1 MAYKVHVKT
10 LSAYE
15 KKLKQA
21 RRERRQAKQQSLSVA
36 ELPTKE
42 QMEEMWGNVLAS
54 VNIRVRAVVET
65 EHPKLLSLVGADWF
79 QTCKCFSDAGMAD
92 TLKSALGQCDQE
104 LEELSA
110 VGMLWFVSDMDAQA
124 AKPQG

>member
-21 RRERRQAKQQSLSVA
+21 RRERGQAKQAVSSL

-42 QMEEMWGNVLAS
+42 QMEEMWGDVLAS
-54 VNIRVRAVVET
+54 LNVRMRAVVET

-79 QTCKCFSDAGMAD
+79 QTCKRFSDAGMGD
-92 TLKSALGQCDQE
+92 TLKAALGQCDQE
-104 LEELSA
+104 MEELFA
-110 VGMLWFVSDMDAQA
+110 VGMLWFVYDMDAQA
-124 AKPQG
+124 AKPWG